1 MDWKKGRFHPC
12 PNFLNHFPEKLVD
25 HFLVTTCVPNKV
37 CDLSWPFHH
46 QDWKIPRSNEHY
58 QFRWS
63 KHKWNYVNHQTS
75 TSPETVASRGHTQL
89 EIMIL
94 VAWSWIKVL
103 NLPHHQT
110 HHRLVW
116 LRLCGL
122 TCTAVWTSVWG
133 VRGMVARDHWEGQGV
148 LRPCAHLCDGWCK
161 CHYWT
166 VWSSLHLWKGWWDV
180 QTHGVI
186 HDFLCSLN
194 LYAPIG
200 DGARFCHWIHVQ
212 CNRPQLLQ
220 LRIALRKKIH
230 MYCSRYQYQLP
241 SLKLI
246 VRTWKWIIGRRS
258 FWPWPLFI
266 GASAVSIG
274 GLYWDT
280 KGPQLPSWWVWLGFP
295 KRFFTFCFDLVH
307 VFEPRKQ
314 WETRNCW
321 LKLVVW
327 VCDLISC

>member
-75 TSPETVASRGHTQL
+75 TSPETVASRGHRSTQL

-133 VRGMVARDHWEGQGV
+133 VRGMVAREHWEGQGV

-186 HDFLCSLN
+186 PWLPLQPKPLCTNRWWGQILPLN
-194 LYAPIG
+194 SCTVQQAAAVTASYCLEEKNT
-200 DGARFCHWIHVQ
+200 HV
-212 CNRPQLLQ
+212 L
-220 LRIALRKKIH
+220 
-230 MYCSRYQYQLP
+230 
-241 SLKLI
+241 
-246 VRTWKWIIGRRS
+246 
-258 FWPWPLFI
+258 
-266 GASAVSIG
+266 
-274 GLYWDT
+274 
-280 KGPQLPSWWVWLGFP
+280 
-295 KRFFTFCFDLVH
+295 
-307 VFEPRKQ
+307 
-314 WETRNCW
+314 
-321 LKLVVW
+321 
-327 VCDLISC
+327 